1 MTSVATL
8 ILSKAYEPS
17 SFFLQTAE
25 PRFSGPCGSKTDV
38 LLNDPYTKDLQPE
51 VRVQILNL
59 MDMYDKRTVKTSGKY
74 EYRLGWSEV
83 TIVARASKEI
93 KRVRVYVQRCPEA
106 AARTNDTTGTLLNFT
121 STHVNADASLYSTG
135 RKTPMYTVANSKPL
149 KSTLLSKMK
158 F

>member
-1 MTSVATL
+1 MNQVVFC
-8 ILSKAYEPS
+8 
-17 SFFLQTAE
+17 FFLQTAE
-25 PRFSGPCGSKTDV
+25 PRLSGPCDSKTDV
-38 LLNDPYTKDLQPE
+38 LLNDPYTKDLQSK

-106 AARTNDTTGTLLNFT
+106 AARTNDTTGTLFNLI
-121 STHVNADASLYSTG
+121 
-135 RKTPMYTVANSKPL
+135 
-149 KSTLLSKMK
+149 
-158 F
+158 